1 MNISEINDKLKNGK
15 EYEWFRNHDR
25 NKDII
30 LLGLGGSHAYGTNN
44 ENSDLDIRGIATNKP
59 NDILLGRDFETVIN
73 KETDTV
79 IYSLRKI
86 VSLLKTCNPNTI
98 ELLGLKPEHYLF
110 LNDYG
115 RTLLDNKN
123 LFLSKICI
131 SSFGGY
137 ANAQLRR
144 LSNKSIRDTEQS
156 KREEYILKSI
166 EHAKFNFAEKFDE
179 NEFKLYIDE
188 SDNEDFDTEIF
199 VDVNVTHKPFRNF
212 FKFLNENHS
221 VITSYDKI
229 GKRNKNAFL
238 HDKIGKHMMHLVRLY
253 LMCFDILEKGEIIT
267 YREKDHD
274 FLMSIRNGE
283 YIDKE
288 NQVKEEFFKIVD
300 DYETKLQILSLTT
313 KLPDK
318 PNYDAIDK
326 MMLNIYEDLLE
337 NKRRNDEN

>member
-1 MNISEINDKLKNGK
+1 MHISEINDKLNKGK

-115 RTLLDNKN
+115 KMLLDNKN

-166 EHAKFNFAEKFDE
+166 EHAKFNFSEKF
-179 NEFKLYIDE
+179 NEEEFELYIDK
-188 SDNEDFDTEIF
+188 SDNTDFDTEIF
-199 VDVNVTHKPFRNF
+199 VDVNVTHKPFRDF

-221 VITSYDKI
+221 VITSY
-229 GKRNKNAFL
+229 
-238 HDKIGKHMMHLVRLY
+238 DKIGKHMMHLVRLY

-283 YIDKE
+283 YIDKNNE
-288 NQVKEEFFKIVD
+288 VKEEFFKIVD
-300 DYETKLQILSLTT
+300 DYENKLQKLSLTT

-326 MMLNIYEDLLE
+326 MMLNIYENLLE
-337 NKRRNDEN
+337 NKRRNYEN